1 MAGGGAGSRGVGV
14 AKGALEG
21 LAGDPAALHA
31 ALRAAARADPGGPAE
46 RLLALLAER
55 APAQPGAAGAADAAR
70 AGRGQGAW
78 EPLPGAAGSAREGG
92 GFLPRE
98 VRHIVSEK
106 PSVAPGVLPPTGAT
120 HCFKV
125 LARVGSTYR
134 SVYDG
139 VTVYRPGL
147 TLHQRAEPRHGG
159 GLYVFGSVGMCF
171 RPDKHMFPD
180 DAELRRYPKA
190 IARCW
195 AWNEDRK
202 TPPIQY
208 GPKLAFD
215 YLHVAEIIEHP
226 RERARNRRAMD
237 ELELDAICS
246 MEAVPAKGV
255 GSF

>member
-1 MAGGGAGSRGVGV
+1 M

-21 LAGDPAALHA
+21 LAGDPGALRA

-55 APAQPGAAGAADAAR
+55 APVPPGAAGATG
-70 AGRGQGAW
+70 AGSGSGAGAGAGAGSAQGAW
-78 EPLPGAAGSAREGG
+78 EPLPGTAAREGG

-98 VRHIVSEK
+98 VRHIVREK
-106 PSVAPGVLPPTGAT
+106 PSVAPGVLPPTAAT

-139 VTVYRPGL
+139 LTEYRPGL
-147 TLHQRAEPRHGG
+147 KLYQRAEPRHGG
-159 GLYVFGSVGMCF
+159 GLYVFGSVGSCF
-171 RPDKHMFPD
+171 RPDKHMFPG

-246 MEAVPAKGV
+246 MQAVPAKGV